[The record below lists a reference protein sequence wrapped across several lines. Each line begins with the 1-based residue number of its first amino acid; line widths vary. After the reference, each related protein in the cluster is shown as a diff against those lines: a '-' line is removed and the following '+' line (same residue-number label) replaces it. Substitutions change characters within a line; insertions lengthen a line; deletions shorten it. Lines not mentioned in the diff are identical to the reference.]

1 MQHDCAKQAQSVS
14 ETANALE
21 TVLAQRIIDCGAL
34 YVEKGADHG
43 FVVLHGINHPDCCA
57 GGCLVQLNLYTDRSS
72 GHPIYIHIWLILN
85 GIPDEHGAVVFA
97 EKLDLEFWLVLC
109 NVLRIYLAMADA
121 DCMAH
126 FLENHLGHADDCR
139 RYRCINQ
146 ETNIQTG
153 EGINR

>member
-1 MQHDCAKQAQSVS
+1 MQHDCAKQPQSVF

-21 TVLAQRIIDCGAL
+21 AFLAKRIIDCCTL
-34 YVEKGADHG
+34 YVEKRADYG
-43 FVVLHGINHPDCCA
+43 LVVLHGINHPDCCA

-72 GHPIYIHIWLILN
+72 GHPIYIHIWHILN